1 MRKPEALFDAGMSLV
16 KLCDLP
22 DNMLTYIVAEGKL
35 WVAATQWGDHKL
47 VGEHAREDLI
57 AKLVERPEIPIHT
70 PE

>member
-1 MRKPEALFDAGMSLV
+1 MRKPKTLFDAGMSLV

-47 VGEHAREDLI
+47 VGEQAREDLI
-57 AKLVERPEIPIHT
+57 AALLKRPEIPIHT